1 MKLTQAKES
10 GFTLIEIL
18 ISVILLTILAGAVL
32 SIQFIISQNQVSVFQ
47 NYLTVEDSNS
57 VVSIFARELRNAKEA
72 DDGSFPLV
80 TLSDQEIIFYSDYD
94 FDGEVERIRY
104 TLTGTS
110 LTKATI
116 EPTDPPISYPVNSES
131 IKVITNYV
139 RNGTNPIF
147 YYYNKDWPQDT
158 INNPLA
164 LASRLSDTQLVKIA
178 LTLNTK
184 ASDPVKDYTIESFIQ
199 IRMVKEND

>member
-80 TLSDQEIIFYSDYD
+80 TLSDQEIIFY
-94 FDGEVERIRY
+94 
-104 TLTGTS
+104 
-110 LTKATI
+110 
-116 EPTDPPISYPVNSES
+116 
-131 IKVITNYV
+131 
-139 RNGTNPIF
+139 
-147 YYYNKDWPQDT
+147 
-158 INNPLA
+158 
-164 LASRLSDTQLVKIA
+164 
-178 LTLNTK
+178 
-184 ASDPVKDYTIESFIQ
+184 
-199 IRMVKEND
+199 